1 MKSKATPSHPN
12 NIIMYE
18 KRKATHDIITYSYFV
33 CIKKVNIPRMQ
44 CNHNKSELHPPTFT
58 REIHFTQKYFFS
70 LSISRKSTDDQEY
83 HSDQKKNPTT
93 FDYHTTDR
101 TKTEQEREWTTKK
114 KNIRNQNNDRI
125 EYKYWYSLTLLLVFC
140 VFFFLFLLPNVFWL
154 LFFLLLLLSVFCLRW
169 RNNEPKR
176 HNTWCQVEEAK
187 KKLKKQHRTTM
198 SREFVL
204 TVYIFFGW
212 LPEFFVSSCFC
223 FHFSRY
229 GLWQAG
235 FCCSSC
241 MRCLYTFMYAEAAM
255 VISCQRR
262 AFGIWHHPVYGSRK
276 CFFFLLSLYCFCCM
290 DR

>member
-33 CIKKVNIPRMQ
+33 CIKKVNILRMQ

-58 REIHFTQKYFFS
+58 REIHFTQKYFFFS

-101 TKTEQEREWTTKK
+101 TKTEQARERERESEQRRK

-140 VFFFLFLLPNVFWL
+140 VFFLFLLPNVFWL
-154 LFFLLLLLSVFCLRW
+154 LFFYCFYYLFFVCGGATT
-169 RNNEPKR
+169 NPKDTIR
-176 HNTWCQVEEAK
+176 DAR
-187 KKLKKQHRTTM
+187 LKKQKQ
-198 SREFVL
+198 S
-204 TVYIFFGW
+204 
-212 LPEFFVSSCFC
+212 
-223 FHFSRY
+223 
-229 GLWQAG
+229 
-235 FCCSSC
+235 
-241 MRCLYTFMYAEAAM
+241 
-255 VISCQRR
+255 
-262 AFGIWHHPVYGSRK
+262 
-276 CFFFLLSLYCFCCM
+276 
-290 DR
+290 